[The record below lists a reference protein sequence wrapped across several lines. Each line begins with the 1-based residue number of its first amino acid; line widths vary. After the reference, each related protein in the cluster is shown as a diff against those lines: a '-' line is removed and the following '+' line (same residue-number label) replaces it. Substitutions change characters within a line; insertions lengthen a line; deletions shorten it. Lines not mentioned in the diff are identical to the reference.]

1 MTDARFHDVRTR
13 SMIDTEEQRAELSS
27 FFPLKRNADGSVDLY
42 LGPGAPADMARNWI
56 KTLPG
61 SGFFAMFRLSAPL
74 EPVLDG
80 TWKLNDIEQVK

>member
-1 MTDARFHDVRTR
+1 MT
-13 SMIDTEEQRAELSS
+13 
-27 FFPLKRNADGSVDLY
+27 
-42 LGPGAPADMARNWI
+42 GAPAGMASKWI